1 MSFKIARTRPIEVN
15 YISFKDFDE
24 LYEGHKDTENTIAEN
39 KLFDSIKQRTR
50 KWYKPFPHYQINLN
64 SRHLTFSHAD
74 VLIFEAG
81 KEVKTCR
88 VKEFSKIYR
97 RLT

>member
-1 MSFKIARTRPIEVN
+1 MSFKIARTRPIEVG

-24 LYEGHKDTENTIAEN
+24 IYEADKNQEIPVTTYA
-39 KLFDSIKQRTR
+39 LFDSIKHRTR

-74 VLIFEAG
+74 VLIFEEG